1 MGQSTGCQQAVIFVS
16 SESKVGDPGYS
27 SGPSAERVALCEIE
41 VGEPVAGVERTME
54 EQPLVGSLT
63 EKVMETIE
71 RTEHLVSLVP
81 ANLLDWSP
89 ELPLKAPEV
98 NDLGHVLGHLLDCM
112 AGFCAALYRAF
123 PTQLADFQELRSLTV
138 NESCSPDQT
147 RVRIRLYAAQI
158 QRGFDCCTDQGL
170 SAQIQTLFVPEG
182 QTLLTVLLGNLEHLI
197 NHKYQLFFY
206 LKLAGLPVGSRD
218 IYRFRSVPESG
229 AQATVEPE

>member
-1 MGQSTGCQQAVIFVS
+1 MAVL
-16 SESKVGDPGYS
+16 P
-27 SGPSAERVALCEIE
+27 LCEIE
-41 VGEPVAGVERTME
+41 VDEPVAGVERTMA
-54 EQPLVGSLT
+54 EQPLVGSLA

-98 NDLGHVLGHLLDCM
+98 NDLGHVLGHLLDCL

-123 PTQLADFQELRSLTV
+123 PTQLADFQELRSITV
-138 NESCSPDQT
+138 NQSCSPDET

-170 SAQIQTLFVPEG
+170 SAQIQTLS
-182 QTLLTVLLGNLEHLI
+182 LI
-197 NHKYQLFFY
+197 H
-206 LKLAGLPVGSRD
+206 
-218 IYRFRSVPESG
+218 I
-229 AQATVEPE
+229 